1 MRYLGLCLFLTLAL
15 SSATFAQKN
24 QFGYPAQVL
33 NNAPDFVATALSGE
47 TYKLSDLKGKI
58 VVLNFWSIKCPAC
71 EYETPDLN
79 RIVDEY
85 KNKDVVFLAFA
96 HDAQPKVQRFL
107 QRNSFKYEIFPQ
119 SLQQMMTIYGRP
131 IGNGFFDL
139 PFPLHV
145 VINKQGI
152 VEVNELGSKGVKA
165 VRRKL
170 AELTD

>member
-1 MRYLGLCLFLTLAL
+1 MRYLGLCLFLSLAL
-15 SSATFAQKN
+15 SSAAFAQKN

-33 NNAPDFVATALSGE
+33 NSAPDFVATALSGE

-107 QRNSFKYEIFPQ
+107 QNNPFKYEVFPA

-152 VEVNELGSKGVKA
+152 VEVNELGTKGVKA

-170 AELTD
+170 AELTE